1 MAEIKKVPAIR
12 FKGFSEGW
20 ALEKLGDIAESFDYG
35 LNAAAIEF
43 DGINK
48 YIRITDIDD
57 KTREFN
63 SNQLTSPDTNL
74 DQADNYKLKKGD
86 LLFARTGASVG
97 KTYRYKDSDGLVYF
111 AGFLIRARIKP
122 LFDIEFIFQSTLTD
136 SYNSF
141 IRLTSQR
148 SGQPGVNAQ
157 EYSEFKVAAPSF
169 KEQTQ
174 IGSYFQHL
182 DKLISLH
189 QAKVN
194 KLTHLKKA
202 MLEKMF
208 PKKGADMP
216 EIRFKG
222 FAGAWEES
230 KLGDLMNVTSVKRIH
245 QSDWTSSGV
254 RFLRARDIVASFKNE
269 EVNEY
274 LYITKEKYDEYS
286 AMSGKV
292 KPGDLLVTGVGTIG
306 IPFLIIDETPIYFK
320 DGNIIWFQ
328 NDTKLDGYFFYY
340 LFTGDAIQSYIKDS
354 AGTGTVGTF
363 TIDSGKKTP
372 IKIPKENEQRK
383 IGTYFKNL
391 DSLIN
396 LHQTE
401 LEKLS
406 HLKKA
411 CLEKMFV

>member
-157 EYSEFKVAAPSF
+157 
-169 KEQTQ
+169 
-174 IGSYFQHL
+174 
-182 DKLISLH
+182 
-189 QAKVN
+189 
-194 KLTHLKKA
+194 
-202 MLEKMF
+202 
-208 PKKGADMP
+208 
-216 EIRFKG
+216 
-222 FAGAWEES
+222 
-230 KLGDLMNVTSVKRIH
+230 
-245 QSDWTSSGV
+245 
-254 RFLRARDIVASFKNE
+254 
-269 EVNEY
+269 
-274 LYITKEKYDEYS
+274 
-286 AMSGKV
+286 
-292 KPGDLLVTGVGTIG
+292 
-306 IPFLIIDETPIYFK
+306 
-320 DGNIIWFQ
+320 
-328 NDTKLDGYFFYY
+328 
-340 LFTGDAIQSYIKDS
+340 
-354 AGTGTVGTF
+354 
-363 TIDSGKKTP
+363 
-372 IKIPKENEQRK
+372 
-383 IGTYFKNL
+383 
-391 DSLIN
+391 
-396 LHQTE
+396 
-401 LEKLS
+401 
-406 HLKKA
+406 
-411 CLEKMFV
+411 